1 MSRILWRISKR
12 KYANSAFSGEGA
24 RRFGGRWNSRGRSVV
39 YLSDTL
45 SLAALETFVH
55 MEISDADNLLVCIKV
70 EVPDSIAIET
80 ISVSQLPSNWR
91 NLPAPT
97 TLAEIGDKWFDAGQT
112 AILVVPSAIIPVEN
126 NYLINPL
133 HPDFSKIQIHPP
145 QAFELDPR
153 MWKLS

>member
-1 MSRILWRISKR
+1 LSRYLWRISKR
-12 KYANSAFSGEGA
+12 KYATTAFNGEGA

-39 YLSDTL
+39 YTSATL

-55 MEISDADNLLVCIKV
+55 MEISDAGNLFVYIRA
-70 EVPDSIAIET
+70 EIPDE
-80 ISVSQLPSNWR
+80 ISMEMIDISQLPSNWR
-91 NLPAPT
+91 NLPAPRA
-97 TLAEIGDKWFDAGQT
+97 LSEVGDKWFDEGQT

-133 HPDFSKIQIHPP
+133 HPDFSILQIHPP
-145 QAFELDPR
+145 QPFELDPR

>member
-1 MSRILWRISKR
+1 MSLNLWRISKR
-12 KYANSAFSGEGA
+12 KYAAGAFNGEGA
-24 RRFGGRWNSRGRSVV
+24 RRFGGRWNSRGRSVI
-39 YLSDTL
+39 YTSATL

-55 MEISDADNLLVCIKV
+55 MEISDAGNLFVYIKA
-70 EVPDSIAIET
+70 EIPDEIPIEE
-80 ISVSQLPSNWR
+80 ISASQLPSNWR

-97 TLAEIGDKWFDAGQT
+97 TLALLGDKWFDEGQT

-133 HPDFSKIQIHPP
+133 HPDFLKIQIHPP
-145 QAFELDPR
+145 QPFELDPR